1 VHSAPSDVTLTS
13 GWFALIVIVQGGLIE
28 ALKLSLARY
37 CINCNQAITHESSLS
52 QERVFFG
59 FVLFWF
65 LFVCFCFF
73 SFCETMAVGNQYCI
87 HLLIHD
93 TVSQSNSLCLCN
105 QLLARGLF
113 VLLISFS
120 DSFLSCDSYCL

>member
-1 VHSAPSDVTLTS
+1 MHSAPSDVTLTS

-59 FVLFWF
+59 FVL
-65 LFVCFCFF
+65 LFYFTSFF
-73 SFCETMAVGNQYCI
+73 PSSPKHSTMLEMSGS
-87 HLLIHD
+87 
-93 TVSQSNSLCLCN
+93 SQ
-105 QLLARGLF
+105 
-113 VLLISFS
+113 
-120 DSFLSCDSYCL
+120 